1 MLSTSKE
8 IKADIFSANQYPI
21 EKNGYWARKAK
32 LGRTFITKT
41 KTTATNDDSNKRLQH
56 NLKRQ

>member
-21 EKNGYWARKAK
+21 EKNGYWTRKAK
-32 LGRTFITKT
+32 SGRTIITKT
-41 KTTATNDDSNKRLQH
+41 KNNSNKR
-56 NLKRQ
+56 